1 MSMLSLDRSVAGD
14 VVTTPVPVLLPTK
27 FSVLP
32 HHPRARFVAGDA
44 GSPAA
49 ADVVTTLSLDSLFRR
64 HQSII
69 NMDDRSLATML
80 TMEYNSDIFGE
91 RGNGLNA
98 NSDPAKPPSI
108 EVPALSLDEL
118 REKTDDF
125 GSKALVGKGS
135 YGRVYYVVLENEQ
148 HVAVKKLDTLADP
161 EPDNEFLAQVSV
173 VSRLKHENFVD
184 MLGYCIQGDQRRKG
198 VAGAQPGPALD
209 WMQRVKIVVDAAKG
223 LEYLHEKVQPSI
235 VSC

>member
-1 MSMLSLDRSVAGD
+1 MFGTDEDTDVMLIE
-14 VVTTPVPVLLPTK
+14 LL
-27 FSVLP
+27 
-32 HHPRARFVAGDA
+32 
-44 GSPAA
+44 
-49 ADVVTTLSLDSLFRR
+49 
-64 HQSII
+64 
-69 NMDDRSLATML
+69 
-80 TMEYNSDIFGE
+80 
-91 RGNGLNA
+91 GNGLNA

-184 MLGYCIQGDQRRKG
+184 MLGRKG